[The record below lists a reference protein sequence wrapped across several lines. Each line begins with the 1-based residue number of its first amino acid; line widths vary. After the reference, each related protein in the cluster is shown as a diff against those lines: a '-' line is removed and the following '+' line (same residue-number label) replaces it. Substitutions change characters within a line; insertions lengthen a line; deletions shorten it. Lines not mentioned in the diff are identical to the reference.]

1 MRRGM
6 RRMGGFALPAGDAAA
21 EPRSVGAAN
30 QVSALLSLQ
39 EQAPVPVKPDRA
51 LARADLILDELHGL
65 QLDLLRGRADP
76 DRLARLAALAE
87 SETAPADPALREAL
101 SQVALRARVELA
113 RRRRAANNVS

>member
-6 RRMGGFALPAGDAAA
+6 RQVGGFALPAGDAAA
-21 EPRSVGAAN
+21 EARSLGAATG
-30 QVSALLSLQ
+30 VSALLSLQ
-39 EQAPVPVKPDRA
+39 EQAPVPVTPDRA
-51 LARADLILDELHGL
+51 LARAELILDELHGL

-101 SQVALRARVELA
+101 SLVALRVRVELA
-113 RRRRAANNVS
+113 RRRRAADTVS